1 MLTVKIHKS
10 ALKELNSL
18 PASIKNKVLNACK
31 SMANDPFEGDVKP
44 LAGVSGVFRKRVG
57 DYRIAF
63 SVNFAENEVLIIKVG
78 KRGKFYGNL

>member
-1 MLTVKIHKS
+1 MLAVKIHKS

-18 PASIKNKVLNACK
+18 PTFIRSKIMNACK

-44 LAGVSGVFRKRVG
+44 LTGLSGVFRKRVG
-57 DYRIAF
+57 DYRIVF

-78 KRGKFYGNL
+78 KREKFYEDL

>member
-1 MLTVKIHKS
+1 MLAVKIHKS

-18 PASIKNKVLNACK
+18 PTNVRSKILNACK

-44 LAGVSGVFRKRVG
+44 LTGLSGVFRKRIG

-63 SVNFAENEVLIIKVG
+63 SVNFAANEVLIIKIG
-78 KRGKFYGNL
+78 KREKFYEKL

>member
-1 MLTVKIHKS
+1 MLAVKIHKN

-18 PASIKNKVLNACK
+18 PPFIRSKILSACK

-44 LAGVSGVFRKRVG
+44 LAGLSGVFRKRVG

-63 SVNFAENEVLIIKVG
+63 SINFAENEVLIIKIG
-78 KRGKFYGNL
+78 KREKFYEEL

>member
-1 MLTVKIHKS
+1 MLAVKIHKS

-18 PASIKNKVLNACK
+18 PASIKSKVLNACS
-31 SMANDPFEGDVKP
+31 SMTNDPFEGDVKP

-78 KRGKFYGNL
+78 KRGKFYENL